1 MSVIYGGIYML
12 DILIDEV
19 LYKKDIGKFEGVK
32 IKLGIFKVLLVIV
45 DLIYFF
51 EKCKFIG

>member
-1 MSVIYGGIYML
+1 ML

-32 IKLGIFKVLLVIV
+32 IKLGIFKALLVIV